1 MYYVKSNEQVFFD
14 CLVKKRRFEKL
25 LEEHLDSLLQLAYM
39 RCRNKELAEDLVQ
52 DTCAKAYEAYI
63 TKDNIENPKAW
74 IFKIL
79 INTHIDYTRKK
90 QLNIVE
96 VENFDFVDKKTPE
109 MEMESNV
116 FFKDL
121 NDCLNK
127 LDKDQRTVIYL
138 SDINEYSYKEIAEL
152 LGVPLG
158 TVMSRLHRARQS
170 LRSFLLEKGYSRS
183 KNLIPGGDKS

>member
-1 MYYVKSNEQVFFD
+1 MITW
-14 CLVKKRRFEKL
+14 LKKRRFEKL
-25 LEEHLDSLLQLAYM
+25 VEEHLNSLVQLAYM
-39 RCRNKELAEDLVQ
+39 RCKNKELAEDLVQ
-52 DTCAKAYEAYI
+52 DTCTKAYEAYM

-90 QLNIVE
+90 QLNLVE

-109 MEMESNV
+109 MEMESSA

-170 LRSFLLEKGYSRS
+170 LRKLLSEKGYPRPG
-183 KNLIPGGDKS
+183 NLISGRDKS